1 MFENLIFILLA
12 VHANGHGMMLG
23 PINLASAWRYF
34 PDKFPKTEYD
44 GKWCAFDNIS
54 TNYRTVTC
62 GNSILY
68 LLICIFYDF

>member
-44 GKWCAFDNIS
+44 GK
-54 TNYRTVTC
+54 
-62 GNSILY
+62 
-68 LLICIFYDF
+68 